1 MSQDFSNETY
11 NAGAPVQNAGRP
23 TVTYVQPAT
32 TAPYPFWKILLKDL
46 LVTVVGVSL
55 FGFFLALIP
64 IMIVGAAIGG
74 CSAVGSAFGSRSLD
88 TPEIEEKFIA
98 GDESAT
104 DKVVVLPIE
113 GEIESDTPDGDSFWT
128 KALKEVEEDD
138 NVKALVLRINSPGGT
153 VSGSAYYYRM
163 IKQLKEKKEIPV
175 VVSMG
180 DLTASGGYYISMAA
194 DELVAEPE
202 TWTGSIG
209 VICSLVNAAELCKKV
224 GVRSNAITSGA
235 MKGMGSAMKEPT
247 EEENAVWQALVDES
261 YEKFLAGV
269 REGRPWYR
277 AEDVADESE
286 REKVA
291 KERDE
296 ELRKI
301 ADGRVYSADQALE
314 RRLIDKI
321 GYQDEAIDVALQR
334 AGLEKDAVS
343 IVVYK
348 EPEGLLD
355 ALGLS
360 VNAKKEPLEKLE
372 KAASAIAAP
381 KAYYICPNTLPF

>member
-1 MSQDFSNETY
+1 MSQDFSNETF

-23 TVTYVQPAT
+23 SATYVQPAT

-64 IMIVGAAIGG
+64 IMLVGAAVGG
-74 CSAVGSAFGSRSLD
+74 CTAFGTALGSHD
-88 TPEIEEKFIA
+88 PIEIEEKFIA
-98 GDESAT
+98 GDESAI

-113 GEIESDTPDGDSFWT
+113 GEIASDTPDGDSFWT
-128 KALKEVEEDD
+128 KALKDVEEDD

-163 IKQLKEKKEIPV
+163 IKRLKEKKEIPV

-235 MKGMGSAMKEPT
+235 MKGMGSVMKEPT

-261 YEKFLAGV
+261 YEKFLAVV

-286 REKVA
+286 RENVA

-296 ELRKI
+296 ELRKV

-314 RRLIDKI
+314 RHLIDKI

-343 IVVYK
+343 VVVYK

-360 VNAKKEPLEKLE
+360 VQAKKEPLEKVE
-372 KAASAIAAP
+372 KAAASLAAP
-381 KAYYICPNTLPF
+381 KAYYICPNTFPF

>member
-1 MSQDFSNETY
+1 MSQDFSNESY
-11 NAGAPVQNAGRP
+11 NAGARLQNAEQP
-23 TVTYVQPAT
+23 VVTYVQPAH
-32 TAPYPFWKILLKDL
+32 AFWKILLKDL

-64 IMIVGAAIGG
+64 LLIVGACVGGCTAIG
-74 CSAVGSAFGSRSLD
+74 STLGSGD
-88 TPEIEEKFIA
+88 PIEIEEKFIA

-128 KALKEVEEDD
+128 KALKEVEEDE

-163 IKQLKEKKEIPV
+163 VKQLKEKKGIPV

-235 MKGMGSAMKEPT
+235 MKGMGSVMKEPT

-261 YEKFLAGV
+261 YEKFLAVV

-296 ELRKI
+296 ELRKV

-314 RRLIDKI
+314 RHLVDKI
-321 GYQDEAIDVALQR
+321 GYQDEAIEVALQR
-334 AGLEKDAVS
+334 AGLAKDAVS
-343 IVVYK
+343 VVVYK
-348 EPEGLLD
+348 EPEGILD

-360 VNAKKEPLEKLE
+360 VKAKKDPLE
-372 KAASAIAAP
+372 KAASALAAP

>member
-1 MSQDFSNETY
+1 MSQDFSNDSF
-11 NAGAPVQNAGRP
+11 NAGAPAQNAGRP
-23 TVTYVQPAT
+23 IVTYVQPAT
-32 TAPYPFWKILLKDL
+32 NAPHAFWKILLKDL

-64 IMIVGAAIGG
+64 IMIVGAAVGG
-74 CSAVGSAFGSRSLD
+74 CSAIGSSFGSHTLD
-88 TPEIEEKFIA
+88 SPDIEEKFIA
-98 GDESAT
+98 GDESAI

-113 GEIESDTPDGDSFWT
+113 GVIESDTPDGDSFWT
-128 KALKEVEEDD
+128 KALKDVEEDE

-153 VSGSAYYYRM
+153 VSGSAYYYRK

-180 DLTASGGYYISMAA
+180 DMTASGGYYISMAA

-209 VICSLVNAAELCKKV
+209 VICSLVNAAELCKKI
-224 GVRSNAITSGA
+224 GVSSNAITSGP
-235 MKGMGSAMKEPT
+235 MKGMGNAMKEQS
-247 EEENAVWQALVDES
+247 EEEKAVWQALGDEA
-261 YEKFLAGV
+261 YEKFLAVV
-269 REGRPWYR
+269 RDGRPWYR
-277 AEDVADESE
+277 AEDVADEAE

-296 ELRKI
+296 ELRKV

-321 GYQDEAIDVALQR
+321 GYQDDAIDEALQR
-334 AGLEKDAVS
+334 AGLEKENVS
-343 IVVYK
+343 VVVYK
-348 EPEGLLD
+348 EPEGIVD
-355 ALGLS
+355 ALGLN
-360 VNAKKEPLEKLE
+360 VQTKKDPLERFE
-372 KAASAIAAP
+372 KAASVLATP
-381 KAYYICPNTLPF
+381 KAYYICPNTLPL